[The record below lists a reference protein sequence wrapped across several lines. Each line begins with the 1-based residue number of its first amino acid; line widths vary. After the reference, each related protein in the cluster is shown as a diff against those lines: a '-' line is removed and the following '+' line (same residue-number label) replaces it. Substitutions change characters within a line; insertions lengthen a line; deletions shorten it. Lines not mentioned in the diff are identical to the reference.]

1 MALALRAPRDLDIA
15 LAALGPRPGVLQSR
29 IANIK
34 DIYLRTRRK
43 FSPPGRTALSR
54 NPQRFPVFPHLFGL
68 Y

>member
-15 LAALGPRPGVLQSR
+15 LAALGPRPGVLQAC

-34 DIYLRTRRK
+34 DIYLRTRRT
-43 FSPPGRTALSR
+43 FSPPGCPVLAR
-54 NPQRFPVFPHLFGL
+54 NPQRFPVPPHLFGM